1 MHKYLTNY
9 YIFSFIVI
17 STLAHLECNNGASNT
32 NKEKHCLYGF
42 QKTESINK
50 SHNVVYCHSKGT
62 KSLETSYLDS
72 NPSSATFY
80 VTTASYLTSLFL
92 SFFDCLKQRQ

>member
-9 YIFSFIVI
+9 CIFSFII
-17 STLAHLECNNGASNT
+17 IITLGHLECNYGASNS

-42 QKTESINK
+42 QKTGSINK
-50 SHNVVYCHSKGT
+50 RHDVVYCSEGT
-62 KSLETSYLDS
+62 KSPETSCLDS
-72 NPSSATFY
+72 NPSSATY
-80 VTTASYLTSLFL
+80 CVTTASYLMSLFL